1 MKSRIILIYISFICW
16 LFSFFIVEVYANGV
30 PEPNLI
36 RGPYE
41 TVLMIFILFIIAVG
55 FEFLVFTKKSYDLAP
70 RNSKLLLTFL
80 KINLI
85 TFPLTQ
91 ILAYTVFI
99 YARNYYWIYILGIEL
114 CVILAEWRLILIEFN
129 RKYDRKLYPTQ
140 VLKLSI
146 LANFI
151 SLLLGF
157 VPYLVLFLLQPLIFF
172 L

>member
-41 TVLMIFILFIIAVG
+41 TVIMILILFVIAVG
-55 FEFLVFTKKSYDLAP
+55 FEFLVFTKKRFDFVP
-70 RNSKLLLTFL
+70 RNTRLLLTFL

-91 ILAYTVFI
+91 ILVYIVFI
-99 YARNYYWIYILGIEL
+99 YARNYYWIYVFGIEI
-114 CVILAEWRLILIEFN
+114 CVILAEWRLILIEVD
-129 RKYDRKLYPTQ
+129 RKYERTLYPTQ

-151 SLLLGF
+151 SFLLGF
-157 VPYLVLFLLQPLIFF
+157 IPYLVLLLLQPLDFF